1 MKNYLTATNAL
12 FENKDLGADLAEAVM
27 EEIMTGA
34 LNEVQIAT
42 FLSALATKKETA
54 DEFLGMAKV
63 LRRHAATVN
72 VEGDLF
78 DTCGTGGSGL
88 DTPNTSTLSAL
99 VVATA
104 GVKVAKHG
112 NRSSSG
118 RCGSADVLE
127 KAGVNISLLKPEV
140 ERLLAEQNF
149 VFMLAP
155 LFHPAMK
162 FAGPVRKQMGV
173 RTSFN
178 FLGPLANPANVSRQ
192 VLGVSDLVRAPL
204 MAKAL
209 AGLGVSRALV
219 VHGLDG
225 LDEITTTGPTAAW
238 QVQDDQVESL
248 TINPEELGIERAQ
261 HADITGGDA
270 ELNLAIFEQTLNGT
284 VSAPVCDLIAL
295 NAGAALWIAD
305 VTSTIAEGYKLAVEI
320 IRSGKLND
328 TLVSYRDLSNELSS

>member
-1 MKNYLTATNAL
+1 MNNYLHATKTL
-12 FENKDLGADLAEAVM
+12 FRNEDLGAELAEAVM
-27 EEIMTGA
+27 EEIMTGQ
-34 LNEVQIAT
+34 LNDVQIAS

-54 DEFLGMAKV
+54 SEFLGMAKV
-63 LRRHAATVN
+63 LRRHASSVSA
-72 VEGDLF
+72 EGDLF

-127 KAGVNISLLKPEV
+127 KAGVNISLGKVEV
-140 ERLLAEQNF
+140 EQLLLTQNF

-192 VLGVSDLVRAPL
+192 VLGVSDLARAPL
-204 MAKAL
+204 IAEAL
-209 AGLGVSRALV
+209 AGLGLTRALV

-225 LDEITTTGPTAAW
+225 LDEITTTCPTAAW
-238 QVQDDQVESL
+238 LVQDGHVESFEF
-248 TINPEELGIERAQ
+248 NPDDLGIRRAA
-261 HADITGGDA
+261 HAEITGGDTQM
-270 ELNLAIFEQTLNGT
+270 NLEIFEQTLRGT
-284 VSAPVCDLIAL
+284 VSTAICDLVSI

-305 VTSTIAEGYKLAVEI
+305 IADSIANGYKLAVEI
-320 IRSGKLND
+320 VRSGKLQD
-328 TLVSYRDLSNELSS
+328 TLSSYKDLSNELSS